1 MKATGRMAA
10 GDAVPCE
17 LSEDETGIVPTVE
30 WCHRTD
36 KLVGTCG
43 PLDKEHKCDHNH
55 KVECGGG
62 EEAYEKMKNGI
73 TKTVHGTYARA
84 IMVNSLCEGLPA
96 LTVFVQ
102 CT

>member
-36 KLVGTCG
+36 TLVGTCG

-55 KVECGGG
+55 KVECGVV
-62 EEAYEKMKNGI
+62 K
-73 TKTVHGTYARA
+73 R
-84 IMVNSLCEGLPA
+84 
-96 LTVFVQ
+96 LTRR
-102 CT
+102 